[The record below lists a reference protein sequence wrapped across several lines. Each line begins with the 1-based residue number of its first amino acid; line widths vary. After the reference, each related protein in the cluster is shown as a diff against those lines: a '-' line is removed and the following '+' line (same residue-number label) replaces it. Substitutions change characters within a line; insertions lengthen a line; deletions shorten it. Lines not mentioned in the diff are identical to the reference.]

1 MRAMQIPE
9 AAPSFAGLGQA
20 GFGAAIFD
28 MDGLLIDSEPFWKR
42 AERESFAEVGIDIT
56 AEMSRVTAPM
66 TTAQVAAH
74 WYAHRPWQGPSQ
86 RELESRVV
94 ARVAALVSAHGQAL
108 PGVRETL
115 SACRAL
121 GWRVALASN
130 SPLSLCHHTLDAL
143 GLRPA
148 FDAIVSAEQVVRGK
162 PEPDIYHFAAQRLGV
177 PAGRCLVFEDSV
189 SGTHAARQAGMT
201 VIAVPSE
208 DQCFDGAQPAPNW
221 VVPTLVALHGAA
233 GR

>member
-1 MRAMQIPE
+1 
-9 AAPSFAGLGQA
+9 
-20 GFGAAIFD
+20 
-28 MDGLLIDSEPFWKR
+28 
-42 AERESFAEVGIDIT
+42 IDIT

-115 SACRAL
+115 GACRAL

-130 SPLSLCHHTLDAL
+130 
-143 GLRPA
+143 
-148 FDAIVSAEQVVRGK
+148 
-162 PEPDIYHFAAQRLGV
+162 
-177 PAGRCLVFEDSV
+177 
-189 SGTHAARQAGMT
+189 
-201 VIAVPSE
+201 
-208 DQCFDGAQPAPNW
+208 
-221 VVPTLVALHGAA
+221 
-233 GR
+233 